1 MLFSRSTNGILRSSQ
16 AGKRVWRTAQQQQPT
31 NRFQQQKRTMGGGG
45 SWMTVNPLGER
56 LGEAFGTVCWLWVF
70 WRFKQDGR
78 VLLGYEHPWDHGGG
92 HGHGDDHH

>member
-1 MLFSRSTNGILRSSQ
+1 METNE
-16 AGKRVWRTAQQQQPT
+16 
-31 NRFQQQKRTMGGGG
+31 F
-45 SWMTVNPLGER
+45 GEK

-92 HGHGDDHH
+92 HDPGGAVRAEGGHVDLRWREDLA